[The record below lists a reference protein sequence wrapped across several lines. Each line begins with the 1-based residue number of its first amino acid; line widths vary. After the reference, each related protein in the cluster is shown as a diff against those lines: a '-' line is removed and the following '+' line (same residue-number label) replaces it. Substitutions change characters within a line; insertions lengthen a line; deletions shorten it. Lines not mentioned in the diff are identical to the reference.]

1 MDQKGLEIGK
11 ANAKQEK
18 IKNTNLQ
25 LIYIEETF
33 PGFGFFPKPGR
44 ATGLVHDEYQKRTG
58 ETAVVTA
65 GIMNTAITMRATD
78 KANFSVHE
86 LKDYIEEKCPGAFV
100 EGGGHKNAG
109 AISFLPNKK
118 NEIVNLLKEFIKGR

>member
-1 MDQKGLEIGK
+1 MDKKGLAIGMS
-11 ANAKQEK
+11 NAKQEK
-18 IKNTNLQ
+18 MGNVILQ
-25 LIYIEETF
+25 SIEIEETF

-78 KANFSVHE
+78 EANFSVHE
-86 LKDYIEEKCPGAFV
+86 LIKFIDKKLPETFV

-109 AISFLPNKK
+109 SISFLPNKK
-118 NEIVNLLKEFIKGR
+118 NNIVNLLKEFIKSR